1 MKAKVIKT
9 KKYRW
14 NKYFEMIK
22 PYLYDLINEN
32 KAINTFNEWKILINM
47 HVNFISSNDTGEIRT
62 VFLWSDNEETRLGD
76 ETDYIVK
83 RINPFLNNYQ
93 REELILRNKSSFVFE
108 SVDLLSYHI
117 HKTTLNSGS
126 SYINSPEW
134 IASKKAI
141 IDPKNSHDK
150 CFKYSIVVALN
161 HKEFKNHPERLSNT
175 HHFFSY
181 KYNWE
186 GIECPAGIKDRKRF
200 NIK

>member
-1 MKAKVIKT
+1 
-9 KKYRW
+9 
-14 NKYFEMIK
+14 MIK
-22 PYLYDLINEN
+22 PYLNGLINEN
-32 KAINTFNEWKILINM
+32 KAIKTFNEWKILINM
-47 HVNFISSNDTGEIRT
+47 HVKFISSNDTGEIRT
-62 VFLWSDNEETRLGD
+62 VFVWSDNEETRLGD
-76 ETDYIVK
+76 ETDNIVK
-83 RINPFLNNYQ
+83 SINPFLNNYQ
-93 REELILRNKSSFVFE
+93 REELILRNESSFVFE

-161 HKEFKNHPERLSNT
+161 HKEFKSHPERLSNT

-186 GIECPAGIKDRKRF
+186 GIECPAGIKDWKRF